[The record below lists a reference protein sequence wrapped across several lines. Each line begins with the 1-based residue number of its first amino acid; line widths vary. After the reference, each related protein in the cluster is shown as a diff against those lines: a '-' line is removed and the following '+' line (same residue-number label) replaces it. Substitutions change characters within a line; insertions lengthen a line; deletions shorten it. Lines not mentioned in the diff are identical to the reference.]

1 MPEAEEFVVSGLKF
15 FPLAPI
21 LPTSRHLRQITD
33 WLNLGNG
40 LSENETEAGALRN
53 QAHGSELPDPR
64 FIRVAA
70 SQQAAKRGGRAWR
83 KAYLPGDGA

>member
-21 LPTSRHLRQITD
+21 LPTSPHLRQITD

-40 LSENETEAGALRN
+40 LSENETEQEPCGTKFTIPSFKTRASSVLR
-53 QAHGSELPDPR
+53 PR
-64 FIRVAA
+64 R
-70 SQQAAKRGGRAWR
+70 R
-83 KAYLPGDGA
+83 L